1 MTPQSPSS
9 PAETGEGTSGP
20 ERMVAMPICPMAE
33 TCKGMAEKPMPKF
46 LLLLPGL
53 LFIAVGVLILLIP
66 ALLVWFIALASIAMG
81 ILMLIFASF
90 MIKMSELF
98 RRIQS

>member
-9 PAETGEGTSGP
+9 PAETGEGNSGP
-20 ERMVAMPICPMAE
+20 KRLVAMPMCPMAE

-46 LLLLPGL
+46 LLLPGL

-81 ILMLIFASF
+81 VLMLIFASF
-90 MIKMSELF
+90 MIKMSEMI